1 MESLKNTI
9 EVQDENKRIGS
20 NFLGILNDIK
30 RRPEDA
36 ARELGIDVET
46 INAIISG
53 EIKLPAK
60 IVEDASK
67 IWPVNQRDFYI
78 IRDDCPSGVK
88 IMRAGESE
96 KSSRIMKRAG
106 EPYYEYRDTVSSVLA
121 PFRPEWIMELCSVI
135 DNDPNNSRVQ
145 WNNGHFMH
153 QFTYFIGHVNFY
165 YKNSNGEKQ
174 VAIMNTGDSMYI
186 TPFTPHT
193 FATRIDAKQNGLILA
208 LTFGNKISGDAKQ
221 ELSSISTEL
230 GQEYVLDFST
240 KEQTI
245 SSLLKFHREMCSISV
260 KEISKRTDNDS
271 NKINNIENNSSKP
284 SEIELNKLANALDVN
299 IRDII
304 ANDIIEKKV
313 IIKQHNVGKK
323 WFYPEN
329 SPKYEFLELAGSRTL
344 PYSKAYEVNVTSTMN
359 NTAMDLKA
367 GLHQYV
373 YNIGDSNISLS
384 WILNNK
390 QYTETIHPG
399 DSVYTKPFLPHNFRG
414 SGKLLV
420 LRLGGKIVG
429 DSQRELSIIGKE
441 NVKRAID
448 ESIQWF
454 NPEGRTNID

>member
-1 MESLKNTI
+1 MKIWALESIDSHTPFGIKLHRTI
-9 EVQDENKRIGS
+9 S
-20 NFLGILNDIK
+20 NSLCILNENYYRNISLEENFDK
-30 RRPEDA
+30 DRVEKA
-36 ARELGIDVET
+36 A
-46 INAIISG
+46 
-53 EIKLPAK
+53 
-60 IVEDASK
+60 K
-67 IWPVNQRDFYI
+67 IWPVNVSDFYMI
-78 IRDDCPSGVK
+78 HDDTPTGVK
-88 IMRAGESE
+88 VMSAEES
-96 KSSRIMKRAG
+96 KMSSRIMNRAG
-106 EPYYEYRDTVSSVLA
+106 KPYYEYRDTAMSSVA
-121 PFRPEWIMELCSVI
+121 PFRPEWIMELCVVD
-135 DNDPNNSRVQ
+135 DNDPNNKSVQ

-174 VAIMNTGDSMYI
+174 VALMNTGDSMYI
-186 TPFTPHT
+186 TPFTPHS

-208 LTFGNKISGDAKQ
+208 LTFGNKISGDVKQ

-240 KEQTI
+240 KEQTT
-245 SSLLKFHREMCSISV
+245 SSLIKFHREMCSISV
-260 KEISKRTDNDS
+260 KELSKRTGIDS
-271 NKINNIENNSSKP
+271 NKITNIENNASEP
-284 SEIELNKLANALDVN
+284 SEIELNNIANTLDVN

-304 ANDIIEKKV
+304 ANDTIEKKV
-313 IIKQHNVGKK
+313 IIKKHDAGKK
-323 WFYPEN
+323 WFYPED

-344 PYSKAYEVNVTSTMN
+344 PYSKAYEVNIISSIN
-359 NTAMDLKA
+359 NALMDLKA

-373 YNIGDSNISLS
+373 YNIGDSNISLN

-448 ESIQWF
+448 ESMQWF
-454 NPEGRTNID
+454 NPEGRTKID